1 LAASTS
7 PILNTMNDNQISQV
21 SLQNADLR
29 KKLRVD
35 RVLKMTSGHQ
45 YHNVGGGV
53 SVEDPSQPDWAK
65 YKSLREIETIRQTK
79 KEQVVNRVMDEYCI
93 GT

>member
-1 LAASTS
+1 
-7 PILNTMNDNQISQV
+7 
-21 SLQNADLR
+21 
-29 KKLRVD
+29 
-35 RVLKMTSGHQ
+35 MTSGHQ

-93 GT
+93 GTQQLSIQPGRLEFFKTVVHNPFNQNEVFSVHIND